1 MMMNM
6 MIVMTFSDA
15 SQYSIAYST
24 FFLSKMERD
33 DLPISPYALT
43 CAAFIPTRNTQ
54 DIKLITQGCHGV
66 QYSRTSWAAVRSD
79 ATDIASLNQ

>member
-1 MMMNM
+1 M

-15 SQYSIAYST
+15 SQYSTDSP
-24 FFLSKMERD
+24 FSLLSHKDETEG
-33 DLPISPYALT
+33 LPISPYALT
-43 CAAFIPTRNTQ
+43 CAAFTPTRNNQ
-54 DIKLITQGCHGV
+54 NIKLITQGCHGV